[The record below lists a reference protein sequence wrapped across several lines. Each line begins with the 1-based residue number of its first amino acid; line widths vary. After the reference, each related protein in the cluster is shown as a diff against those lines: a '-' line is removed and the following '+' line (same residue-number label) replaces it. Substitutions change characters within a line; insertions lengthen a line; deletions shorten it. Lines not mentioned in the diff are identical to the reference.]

1 MENIIYQW
9 VLSLVKG
16 EPNSELFSE
25 SFEIEDGMNLK
36 EYIIYEKYQ
45 FDTLSHIYDLDENFS
60 IQLLHTYGIKDRS
73 IVYFYIINKYEKIVC
88 KMSLTVETATGLL
101 TSNNSLVQAVPKFTI
116 ENNTITQIGLAIKPK
131 YSLKKVFSNTYDLI
145 SFHQG
150 DNYEQDF
157 FYTAKFECDKNVE
170 NQLLFFTFVLEG
182 EKVIIERKPIF
193 FDMFSEDLKPF
204 KIENNN
210 LILLNEKYPVHLS
223 TWSFLGKNEN
233 YEYPR
238 NLNIDL
244 KDKVYF
250 TVTDSIDNDWIV
262 RL

>member
-9 VLSLVKG
+9 IKSLIKG
-16 EPNSELFSE
+16 KPNQELFS
-25 SFEIEDGMNLK
+25 SQFEVEDGMNLQ
-36 EYIIYEKYQ
+36 EYITYEKYQ
-45 FDTLSHIYDLDENFS
+45 FDTLSDIYDLDENFT
-60 IQLLHTYGIKDRS
+60 IKVLHTYEMKDRN

-88 KMSLTVETATGLL
+88 KMSLTVETSTGLL

-116 ENNTITQIGLAIKPK
+116 ENNNITQIGLAIKPK
-131 YSLKKVFSNTYDLI
+131 HALKKVFSNMYDLV

-157 FYTAKFECDKNVE
+157 FYTAKFEAHDNIQ

-193 FDMFSEDLKPF
+193 FDIFCEDLKPF
-204 KIENNN
+204 KVENNT
-210 LILLNEKYPVHLS
+210 LTLLDEKYPVHLS

-238 NLNIDL
+238 KLNIDL

-250 TVTDSIDNDWIV
+250 TVTDSIDNDWII